1 MRWLDGIIDSV
12 KINLGKLWKMV
23 TDVGEW
29 AGAGRGGTGILQSK
43 ELDMTGQLNNSS
55 LICINIITFTSF
67 KLRIQMN

>member
-1 MRWLDGIIDSV
+1 MRWLDDISEN
-12 KINLGKLWKMV
+12 KLGQTLE
-23 TDVGEW
+23 DGDGCGQGGE
-29 AGAGRGGTGILQSK
+29 ALAYCSPRGCK